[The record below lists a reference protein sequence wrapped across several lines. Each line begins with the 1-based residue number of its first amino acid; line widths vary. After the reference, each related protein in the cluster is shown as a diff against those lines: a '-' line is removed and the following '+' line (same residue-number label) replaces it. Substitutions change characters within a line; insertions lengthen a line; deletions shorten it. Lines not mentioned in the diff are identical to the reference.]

1 MQYCVVI
8 GAYGECGRSRKL
20 RPDGLESWKRAEER
34 LVFSIGNF
42 SNGHRLQKEIEVDIV
57 FVGSKR

>member
-1 MQYCVVI
+1 MVI

-20 RPDGLESWKRAEER
+20 RPEDLESWKRAEER

-57 FVGSKR
+57 FDI